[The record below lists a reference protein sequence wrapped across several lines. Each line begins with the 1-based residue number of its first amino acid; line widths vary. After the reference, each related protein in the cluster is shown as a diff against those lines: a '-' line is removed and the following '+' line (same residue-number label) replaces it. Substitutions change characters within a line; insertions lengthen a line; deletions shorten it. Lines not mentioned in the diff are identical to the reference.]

1 MMSTDTAKPLDDNEA
16 FNPLVTVTF
25 KLGFRERERLKQL
38 AVEQEM
44 SLEELMLATAKQ
56 LLETADTET
65 SC

>member
-1 MMSTDTAKPLDDNEA
+1 MMSTDATKPLDDEA

-38 AVEQEM
+38 AVAQEM
-44 SLEELMLATAKQ
+44 NLEELMLTTVKQ
-56 LLETADTET
+56 LLDTVDSET